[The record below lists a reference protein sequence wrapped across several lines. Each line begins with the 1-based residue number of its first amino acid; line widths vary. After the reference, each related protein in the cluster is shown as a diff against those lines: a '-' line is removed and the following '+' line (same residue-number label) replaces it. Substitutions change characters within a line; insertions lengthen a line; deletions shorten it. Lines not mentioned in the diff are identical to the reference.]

1 MKGRTKKLFALLF
14 AVVLIMQFVPAVVNA
29 SEEAP
34 YSLEYLNSIQD
45 VAYVKYIAIDDDGDM
60 TNQTMEVYDAF
71 DLWLNENGSW
81 SAIVKPFRDAFKAA
95 GFIESLEED
104 TKEYDNQIRYL
115 FTKEADSSYEIFE
128 ILSEKRA
135 YSILNESAVV
145 YILHTTIMLQNTKN
159 DVSVEPSGNT
169 SSSSE
174 GFDRFVKVQSYTEG
188 RFSDVSAG
196 NWFASGVQSAYE
208 LGLMKG
214 NSETTFNP
222 NGDMTI
228 AETLTI
234 ACRIHDIYHGSNTD
248 FSGGSPW
255 YQPYIDYAI
264 QNGIIRDGVYPDYS
278 AKAKRFQFANIIY
291 ASLPSETWTV
301 LNSVTELPDVK
312 STDWFSSTVFA
323 LYNAGI
329 LTGSDQYGTFNPHS
343 TIKRSEIATI
353 ATRVAVPSS
362 RISFTLQAPPVD
374 SQPDPVNTESNLPTA
389 TAEAG
394 TPVTIAGVLLKIN
407 SVDGVIPTIC
417 WRNNSEKTIKYL
429 TLTVTPY
436 NAVDDPVTSTIG
448 DISTVDLKITG
459 PVDAFDLQSNKV
471 YYFNKI
477 ASVIGPGAK
486 SEFVY
491 FNKVYRDANGSPYI
505 TYGLIGKTGT
515 LSLDD
520 NVDVFYD
527 QKNEW
532 NPVWYSGD
540 VKYLVIEKA
549 VVEYMDGSS
558 VTVNNVKV
566 EKTIIVK

>member
-14 AVVLIMQFVPAVVNA
+14 AVVLIMQFVPSVANA

-362 RISFTLQAPPVD
+362 RISFTLQDPPVE
-374 SQPDPVNTESNLPTA
+374 SQPDPVNNESNLPAA
-389 TAEAG
+389 TAEAKAE
-394 TPVTIAGVLLKIN
+394 I
-407 SVDGVIPTIC
+407 
-417 WRNNSEKTIKYL
+417 L
-429 TLTVTPY
+429 TL
-436 NAVDDPVTSTIG
+436 I
-448 DISTVDLKITG
+448 
-459 PVDAFDLQSNKV
+459 
-471 YYFNKI
+471 
-477 ASVIGPGAK
+477 
-486 SEFVY
+486 
-491 FNKVYRDANGSPYI
+491 ANGI
-505 TYGLIGKTGT
+505 QAHTEALQALLIGLQMSSPEYELKYAK
-515 LSLDD
+515 DI
-520 NVDVFYD
+520 
-527 QKNEW
+527 QKNIVLERDYLQKAIQLCEEYQDLLELKDAIISLLDSFSI
-532 NPVWYSGD
+532 VKGD
-540 VKYLVIEKA
+540 VALGTSGEERINTLQMFTFFNSTREDYD
-549 VVEYMDGSS
+549 VEY
-558 VTVNNVKV
+558 
-566 EKTIIVK
+566 EKLTSLVDKLLIS